1 MHILTKIFIVLTSL
15 LSVALVP
22 LVMLNT
28 ANEETFKKRWLD
40 EQARAKEA
48 AFAKDAAQR
57 LQETEVRA
65 AMDSANDLRV
75 RLERVT
81 AERDTALAD
90 AVKASAQMAGTQ
102 EQFNRLTANLQVL
115 TESNKVHVDTAAA
128 TLTELNSLRT
138 QLTAAREE
146 NNSLDREKSVLQNAN
161 EVLTAN
167 NRRLKEDLDK
177 ASKEKADAQTKV
189 SQFVAQ
195 VGELPGARPGAIRDV
210 AARVPADRALSAT
223 ILNVRRGAS
232 GTLAEINAGS
242 RDGVQ
247 PGWTMTIADG
257 GKFVGNLRITTV
269 DVNRSV
275 GVVELED
282 AAGRGEVKAG
292 LRVMSRKG
300 E

>member
-15 LSVALVP
+15 LSVAIVP
-22 LVMLNT
+22 LVMLNA
-28 ANEETFKKRWLD
+28 ANEETFKKKWID
-40 EQARAKEA
+40 EQARSKEAVFAKE
-48 AFAKDAAQR
+48 AAQR

-65 AMDSANDLRV
+65 AMDSATDLRV

-81 AERDTALAD
+81 LERDTALSE
-90 AVKASAQMAGTQ
+90 AVKAAAQMAGTQ

-115 TESNKVHVDTAAA
+115 TESNKVSGDLAAA
-128 TLTELNSLRT
+128 VISEMNSLRT
-138 QLTAAREE
+138 QLTSALEE
-146 NNSLDREKSVLQNAN
+146 NNNLDREKAVLQNAN
-161 EVLTAN
+161 EVLTAS

-177 ASKEKADAQTKV
+177 SSKEKADAQAKV

-195 VGELPGARPGAIRDV
+195 VGDLPGARPGAIRDV
-210 AARVPADRALSAT
+210 TAKVPADRALSAT
-223 ILNVRRGAS
+223 ILGVRRGAS

-282 AAGRGEVKAG
+282 AANRGEVKAG